1 MSGENH
7 ERPDSIS
14 QQNRAEDP
22 HENPQMEASVQK
34 AFRRGNIN
42 FDFLQPD
49 SQSREIE
56 EEDLRSE
63 RRTNSRQGKRGLFNR
78 GRPSRPVSRS
88 QVYLWAA
95 LFGVSAGLIFV
106 LFFSG
111 RSILLLLGL
120 PVLFG
125 TLLWSVI
132 MLTLFLAR
140 PR

>member
-1 MSGENH
+1 MT
-7 ERPDSIS
+7 ERNP
-14 QQNRAEDP
+14 Q
-22 HENPQMEASVQK
+22 HENAELEASVQK

-49 SQSREIE
+49 STPREIAE
-56 EEDLRSE
+56 EERSE

-78 GRPSRPVSRS
+78 GRPSRPISRA
-88 QVYLWAA
+88 QVYVWAA
-95 LFGVSAGLIFV
+95 LFGLSVTLVLV

-111 RSILLLLGL
+111 KSILLLLGL
-120 PVLFG
+120 PILFG
-125 TLLWSVI
+125 TTLWSVI